1 MTQPALRPSP
11 RLVWAIALG
20 LVLVTLLLYAR
31 AVTFEFVN
39 FDDTEYIK
47 ENRFVRRGLSVE
59 GTRWAFTTVHAA
71 NWHPLTWLSL
81 MLDAELFGPGPAG
94 FHATNV
100 VLHAANVVLLFLLL
114 LAGTGALG
122 RSTFVAALF
131 AVHPLHAE
139 SVAWVTE
146 RKDVLSTF
154 FGLLALGA
162 YGAYARQRSLRWYL
176 ALILAYALS
185 LLSKQ
190 MFVTLPVLLLL
201 VDIWPLRLG
210 EAVSTGDDDGPA
222 DWSWTTFRRKL
233 PDKIPL
239 FLLGLGASIAIFI
252 IQRQGGAVS
261 RLETMPILYRLTNA
275 IHSTFMYFF
284 TTIVPT
290 NLAFYYP
297 HPLDRLGWPRVAAE
311 AAFLLL
317 VTLVAFQERRRRP
330 FLLAGWLWYLVA
342 LAPIIGI
349 IQIGTQARA
358 DRYTYVP
365 HLGLFVMLTWGAWSI
380 SLAPVRQVL
389 KLAAPGLVALAA
401 ILAWFQVGTWAT
413 SRALAQQALA
423 ATTDNAM
430 ALQMM
435 GETYLDNKEPEEALK
450 YFEQAAALVP
460 QEETVH
466 SYVGLALDA
475 LGRTDEALAA
485 FERAAQINPRSERVL
500 NHLAQSLA
508 KHERK
513 AEAIALYRKILE
525 MKPDSVVAHNNLALA
540 LWEQKDVAPARD
552 HFQTAL
558 ALDPT
563 NVGVLTNLATL
574 LAEQGDVAQAT
585 LLFERAI
592 ALEPDN
598 SSARANLGT
607 LLAKAGKPNEA
618 LAQFRIALAADPDN
632 AELHAN
638 LARAHLALRDVAT
651 AITEYTAALALD
663 PKLTGALNDLAWIRA
678 TAPAP
683 HRDTEEALRLAATLA
698 AEEDRTVEVLDT
710 LAAAHA
716 AAGRFDEAVTFATSA
731 RDRAQAD
738 NQPDLARQIGA
749 RLALYRSGR
758 SFSDPALQ

>member
-11 RLVWAIALG
+11 RLVCVIALG
-20 LVLVTLLLYAR
+20 LVLLTLLLYAR

-47 ENRFVRRGLSVE
+47 ENRFVRRGLSVD

-114 LAGTGALG
+114 VAATDAVG

-162 YGAYARQRSLRWYL
+162 YGAYARQRRASWYL
-176 ALILAYALS
+176 ALLLAYALS

-201 VDIWPLRLG
+201 VDAWPLGRGDKLTTSG
-210 EAVSTGDDDGPA
+210 EA
-222 DWSWTTFRRKL
+222 DWSWTAIRRSL

-239 FLLGLGASIAIFI
+239 FLLGLSASIAIFI

-261 RLETMPILYRLTNA
+261 RLEAMPLAYRLTNA

-284 TTIVPT
+284 TTIAPI

-297 HPLDRLGWPRVAAE
+297 HPLDRLGWPRVSAE
-311 AAFLLL
+311 AALLLL
-317 VTLVAFQERRRRP
+317 VTLVAFRERRRRP

-380 SLAPVRQVL
+380 PLASIRQVL
-389 KLAAPGLVALAA
+389 RLAAPALIALAA
-401 ILAWFQVGTWAT
+401 VVAWFQVGTWAT
-413 SRALAQQALA
+413 SKTLAEQALA

-435 GETYLDNKEPEEALK
+435 GETYLDNKQPTEALT
-450 YFEQAAALVP
+450 YFERAAALVP
-460 QEETVH
+460 REETVH
-466 SYVGLALDA
+466 SYVGLAQDA
-475 LGRTDEALAA
+475 LGRTEEALAS
-485 FERAAQINPRSERVL
+485 FELAAQINPRSERVL

-513 AEAIALYRKILE
+513 DEAIVLYRKILE

-540 LWEQKDVAPARD
+540 LWERKAVAPARD
-552 HFQTAL
+552 HFETAL
-558 ALDPT
+558 ALDPI

-574 LAEQGDVAQAT
+574 LAEQGETARAT
-585 LLFERAI
+585 TLFEQAI
-592 ALEPDN
+592 ALEPN
-598 SSARANLGT
+598 NVSARANLGT
-607 LLAKAGKPNEA
+607 LLAKAGKPGEA
-618 LAQFRIALAADPDN
+618 LAQFRIGLATDPDN

-638 LARAHLALRDVAT
+638 LARAHLALRDVGT
-651 AITEYTAALALD
+651 AITEYEAALAID

-683 HRDTEEALRLAATLA
+683 HRDTREAMRLAETLA
-698 AEEDRTVEVLDT
+698 ADEERTVEVLDT

-716 AAGRFDEAVTFATSA
+716 AAGRFDQAVTFATSA

-738 NQPDLARQIGA
+738 NQPDLARQIGE

-758 SFSDPALQ
+758 SFSDPGLQ